1 MSGGGFDSGS
11 LTTGDRLTRI
21 ENRLDTIIGTMG
33 KMAEEADV
41 RSLEGRVTSL
51 ERQEAVTVALKAN
64 RRWLVG
70 MTVASAA
77 WASVVVGIFTYL
89 HH

>member
-1 MSGGGFDSGS
+1 MTGGGFDSGA

-21 ENRLDTIIGTMG
+21 ENRLDTIIGTIG

-41 RSLEGRVTSL
+41 RALEARITAL

-70 MTVASAA
+70 VTIGMAA
-77 WASVVVGIFTYL
+77 WTSVIVSVITLL